1 MRQAK
6 SGERFSGVLRRF
18 VALVSIA
25 VAGMVMAPGAF
36 AHDQMVGSDPATGA
50 TVKASPTALVL
61 MYSAE
66 LKNIGTTVVLTDS
79 DGKKYDAAATVSG
92 QNLTVGVRDT
102 LSDGEY
108 TLEWRVVS
116 SDGHPIEGTSANGQA
131 LTFTVKGSSAAAT
144 SSATASAT
152 ASASTGSTSSTSAS
166 SASAAETSEAATSAS
181 TSAVAPT
188 VATDSMSTPN
198 PVQEAA
204 QNSGLSPWLIGIIVG
219 IAAIG
224 AAVVV
229 IAKNRKRN

>member
-18 VALVSIA
+18 AALVSIA

-79 DGKKYDAAATVSG
+79 DGNKYDAAATVSG

-131 LTFTVKGSSAAAT
+131 LTFTVKGSSA
-144 SSATASAT
+144 T
-152 ASASTGSTSSTSAS
+152 ASASTGSTSSSSAS

-181 TSAVAPT
+181 TSAAAPT

>member
-6 SGERFSGVLRRF
+6 SGEQFSGVLRRF
-18 VALVSIA
+18 AALVSIA

-131 LTFTVKGSSAAAT
+131 LTFTVKGSSA
-144 SSATASAT
+144 T
-152 ASASTGSTSSTSAS
+152 ASASTGSTSSSSAS

-181 TSAVAPT
+181 TSAAAPT